1 MFVQPLFIIHPFV
14 HPYVLSHYWPPS
26 QFSTSRRTK
35 WSPVGSAQIVG
46 LRESVSR
53 IRQGFG
59 LLSRMKKLST
69 DWVERGRLRCSPGLT
84 EGGPT
89 AGLPSLALL
98 EWGVALWGRALL
110 LLPASCLPLTKEWGG
125 GSVGWGTGCMC
136 CGGVWGV
143 EKRAGQVLTTT
154 SYSYKDCSELDLLQ
168 TATKTQKE
176 KRNQHLKLEQQNQSC
191 TGCPQSPPQL
201 TSP

>member
-14 HPYVLSHYWPPS
+14 HPYVLSHYWPPDL
-26 QFSTSRRTK
+26 FSPSCRTK
-35 WSPVGSAQIVG
+35 WSPVGSAQMVG
-46 LRESVSR
+46 LRVMSR

-59 LLSRMKKLST
+59 LLSRMKLST
-69 DWVERGRLRCSPGLT
+69 DWVERGRLRCSPGLA
-84 EGGPT
+84 EGWSHSWAAKPGSPRVGCGLVGQSPF
-89 AGLPSLALL
+89 APPCLLPSPDCGVGSRLSWL
-98 EWGVALWGRALL
+98 EDRVYVC
-110 LLPASCLPLTKEWGG
+110 S
-125 GSVGWGTGCMC
+125 
-136 CGGVWGV
+136 GGVGGV

-154 SYSYKDCSELDLLQ
+154 SDSYKDCSEPDLLQ
-168 TATKTQKE
+168 TAAKTQKE